1 MASALTLRVSLETE
15 SHILSANEETVTTTP
30 KETRS
35 QYIWTVVVRG
45 SNRISLKGL
54 DDNEFVGETP
64 DGEPRIIPNV
74 ESAILFEVDALND
87 GRWLFR
93 TSRGKFLR
101 RNATTGHVLFSDT
114 HGDDATAWTVHLA
127 SVPTASESG
136 PTGRLGNPYYAFLS
150 RCVDRRQSTRASIPP
165 QTCYG
170 SLIQSPRF
178 ICGVR
183 RRDATSDSTAANCA
197 KRKTSRGAPT
207 PS

>member
-35 QYIWTVVVRG
+35 QYIWTLVVRG
-45 SNRISLKGL
+45 SNRISLKGP

-127 SVPTASESG
+127 SVPTASEKWS
-136 PTGRLGNPYYAFLS
+136 RLGNPYCAFLS
-150 RCVDRRQSTRASIPP
+150 RCRDRRRKYARIHSPANVLR
-165 QTCYG
+165 
-170 SLIQSPRF
+170 SLIRSPSRF